1 MGVDAMAERFD
12 LVVRGGT
19 VVTPSGPVAT
29 DLGVRDGRIAA
40 FGDLAGAEAAT
51 TLDAGGLHVL
61 PGVIDTQV
69 HFSEP
74 GLEHKEDIAH
84 GTKAAVMGGVT
95 AIFEMPN
102 TSPLTLGKADLEGAY
117 HCRQC
122 RRSHRCRS
130 RRRRQL

>member
-69 HFSEP
+69 HFREP
-74 GLEHKEDIAH
+74 GMEHKEDIA
-84 GTKAAVMGGVT
+84 
-95 AIFEMPN
+95 
-102 TSPLTLGKADLEGAY
+102 
-117 HCRQC
+117 Q
-122 RRSHRCRS
+122 
-130 RRRRQL
+130 